1 MSTLKGRDFL
11 ALADFTG
18 AEIDLLVDTGLLLK
32 KQLKE
37 GSPHDHLRGK
47 SLAMIFEKSSTRTR
61 MAFEVGMYQLGGQA
75 LFLSSRDLQIGR
87 GESIADTARVMSRY
101 VDGILIRTYKQSDV
115 VDLAK
120 HAEVP
125 VINGLTDW
133 CHPTQVIA
141 DFMTIKEHK
150 GRLEGLK
157 IAYVGDGN
165 NMLHSLYIGGAKV
178 GMSVAAACPV
188 GYEPD
193 ASVVKAAQTAGQGAI
208 SLTTNPYEA
217 VQDADI
223 IYTDTWASMGQ
234 EGEKAERQK
243 AFKDY
248 QVNAAL
254 MVKARPDAIF
264 MHCLPAYR
272 GLEVT
277 EEVLE
282 GPSSVVFDEAEN
294 RLHAHK
300 AIMASIIN

>member
-18 AEIDLLVDTGLLLK
+18 AEIELLVDTGLLLK

-37 GSPHDHLRGK
+37 GTPHDHLKGK

-61 MAFEVGMYQLGGQA
+61 MSFEVGMYQLAGQA
-75 LFLSSRDLQIGR
+75 LFLNSRDLQIGR

-115 VDLAK
+115 VDLA
-120 HAEVP
+120 AYADVP

-141 DFMTIKEHK
+141 DLMTIKEHK

-178 GMSVAAACPV
+178 GMSVAAACPI

-193 ASVVKAAQTAGQGAI
+193 ASIVKAAQAAGQGAI

-217 VQDADI
+217 VQNADI

-234 EGEKAERQK
+234 ESEKAERQK
-243 AFKDY
+243 TFKDY

-254 MVKARPDAIF
+254 MAEARPDAIF

-277 EEVLE
+277 EGVLE

-300 AIMASIIN
+300 AIMASIID